1 MMSCSK
7 SAIAASIVL
16 FTAMMFGGTGV
27 LQAQDFVYQPKN
39 PAFGG
44 SPYNYSWMMNSA
56 NKQNKFQGSG
66 SGFRQRDPLQNFEE
80 SLQRQA
86 LSQLTRQIIGDR
98 FGEGNINLEEQ
109 STYEFGEFNIKVN
122 PGPDG
127 VSININNILTGESTS
142 VTIPS
147 GFSGISQQ

>member
-1 MMSCSK
+1 M
-7 SAIAASIVL
+7 L
-16 FTAMMFGGTGV
+16 LGYPG
-27 LQAQDFVYQPKN
+27 QALGQDFVYQPKN

-56 NKQNKFQGSG
+56 NKQNQFKDSG
-66 SGFRQRDPLQNFEE
+66 SGFSRRDPLQNFEE
-80 SLQRQA
+80 SLQRQV

-98 FGEGNINLEEQ
+98 FGEGNINLDEK
-109 STYEFGEFNIKVN
+109 SSYEFGEFNIQVN

-127 VSININNILTGESTS
+127 VSVNINNILTGESTS

-147 GFSGISQQ
+147 GFSGMSQ